1 MDNFLV
7 EGRKGIAE
15 NLFKKINYNN
25 YRGKLD
31 PKTALYN
38 GIQTKGNLVE
48 IFLTQKGKEH
58 TEYLVLGKTDDGRET
73 YRQGEIPVDTDTCE
87 KYVKVPRLM
96 DFGIFNSCPRG

>member
-31 PKTALYN
+31 PKTTFYSE
-38 GIQTKGNLVE
+38 IQTKGNLLE
-48 IFLTQKGKEH
+48 IFLTQKGKEN
-58 TEYLVLGKTDDGRET
+58 TEYLVLGKTDDGRKT
-73 YRQGEIPVDTDTCE
+73 YWQGEVPVNTETCE
-87 KYVKVPRLM
+87 KYLEVPGLM
-96 DFGIFNSCPRG
+96 GF

>member
-7 EGRKGIAE
+7 EGRKGVAE

-48 IFLTQKGKEH
+48 IFLTQKNIQNILSLERLMMVERPIGKEKS
-58 TEYLVLGKTDDGRET
+58 L
-73 YRQGEIPVDTDTCE
+73 
-87 KYVKVPRLM
+87 
-96 DFGIFNSCPRG
+96 